1 MLVWYIHLFLFLFS
15 IKKLCQFTRN
25 KCVVCA
31 LLSSYHLEMC
41 IVYTSYKFILWIRI
55 NLLSG
60 CWCLKRT
67 TKAAYLRHHER
78 VGGDRAHREAQQELH
93 RVEGGGQRRK
103 YKGRL
108 IFIVVNVHLLL
119 IILNGFFPSIKK
131 SLDITFLS
139 EPYYF
144 LIHVNIQK
152 LCPWITG
159 VYIVHFDYLPPPRNF
174 LLFHFFPCTFFFSFY
189 PQNPNLFN
197 YSRKLQ
203 TEYKLCKQ
211 NWTPWITMKNCWI
224 SRNW

>member
-1 MLVWYIHLFLFLFS
+1 MLFAPCCLLIIL
-15 IKKLCQFTRN
+15 
-25 KCVVCA
+25 KC
-31 LLSSYHLEMC
+31 SSY
-41 IVYTSYKFILWIRI
+41 IPAI
-55 NLLSG
+55 NTNLYYEYESICLSG

-119 IILNGFFPSIKK
+119 IILNGFFPSKKK

-159 VYIVHFDYLPPPRNF
+159 VYIVHFDYLPPPPRNF
-174 LLFHFFPCTFFFSFY
+174 LTFHLLSLHLLFFSLPPKY
-189 PQNPNLFN
+189 
-197 YSRKLQ
+197 
-203 TEYKLCKQ
+203 
-211 NWTPWITMKNCWI
+211 
-224 SRNW
+224 